1 MRTDLFDFE
10 LPQELIAQAPA
21 EPRDA
26 ARLLLVG
33 ERLAEATVRDLP
45 ELLRPGDLLVLNDTR
60 VLPTRFFGRRGDV
73 PVEVTLVE
81 PGGGRRLVGA
91 RPPRQAAA
99 AGRPGRARSRPG
111 RDRRGQG

>member
-1 MRTDLFDFE
+1 MRTNLFDFD
-10 LPQELIAQAPA
+10 LPAELIAQAPA

-60 VLPTRFFGRRGDV
+60 VLPTRLSN
-73 PVEVTLVE
+73 T
-81 PGGGRRLVGA
+81 
-91 RPPRQAAA
+91 
-99 AGRPGRARSRPG
+99 
-111 RDRRGQG
+111 